1 MKYLKSKA
9 GEPGKMV
16 LGAGPAEDAR
26 GGITVHRGSPGSWL
40 KQNCC

>member
-26 GGITVHRGSPGSWL
+26 GGITVLYIGAAQGPG
-40 KQNCC
+40 